1 MGSKLIFLEGLFVL
15 TCFDVCF
22 CILFFEIESICVALE
37 LALHRPGLE
46 CWPGTHVIQISL
58 LLTPSAGI
66 KAMPHHAQLV
76 FFLRQG
82 LIACLASNLYV
93 VYASLKI

>member
-1 MGSKLIFLEGLFVL
+1 MGSKLVFLEGLFVL

-22 CILFFEIESICVALE
+22 CILFFEIESIYVALE
-37 LALHRPGLE
+37 LDLYRPGLE

-66 KAMPHHAQLV
+66 KAVPHHAQLV
-76 FFLRQG
+76 FWFFF
-82 LIACLASNLYV
+82 
-93 VYASLKI
+93 